1 LSHHLNHG
9 IISLLKTRDQQP
21 KQLHTKKM
29 MFLNRIIHR
38 GNKRPLKALQV
49 EVTSRCTRSCVVCPR
64 SIFKNRWREG
74 DLDEAL
80 WKVLEPDLS
89 LVEYVYLQGW
99 GEPLL
104 HPALPRWARAAG
116 KAGCKVGLTTNGE
129 GLHDALDW
137 LKEGNVDLVTVSV
150 AGNER
155 INRDL
160 RDGLELGRALE
171 AAGELVQLARRMS
184 LKTKVQLSYLLTRQG
199 ASSVSAVVEM
209 AARFSLDAFF
219 IIHLD
224 CRPSRSLRELSAFS
238 EVGLSEGISGYLGE
252 AEKTAERMGISYR
265 GPALYAEEV
274 LTCALDPLR
283 FAFLSWDGRIGPC
296 VNLLLPIEGSIP
308 RWGETEK
315 IRVEPV
321 YYGHLGEERL
331 SVLLSSESR
340 RRFTTPFRE
349 RLNAE
354 RTFLSSLE
362 LGSGSQALGKL
373 EKADEVRNAELISN
387 AFPDACEA
395 CPKKLGW

>member
-1 LSHHLNHG
+1 
-9 IISLLKTRDQQP
+9 
-21 KQLHTKKM
+21 M
-29 MFLNRIIHR
+29 
-38 GNKRPLKALQV
+38 
-49 EVTSRCTRSCVVCPR
+49 
-64 SIFKNRWREG
+64 FKNRWREG

-104 HPALPRWARAAG
+104 HPALPRWAQAAS
-116 KAGCKVGLTTNGE
+116 KVGCRVGLTTNGE

-160 RDGLELGRALE
+160 RDGLELGRVLE
-171 AAGELVQLARRMS
+171 AAGELAQLARRMS
-184 LKTKVQLSYLLTRQG
+184 LKTKVQLSYLLTRPG

-209 AARFSLDAFF
+209 AARFGLDAFF
-219 IIHLD
+219 VIHLD
-224 CRPSRSLRELSAFS
+224 CRPSRSLMELSAFS
-238 EVGLSEGISGYLGE
+238 EVGLCEGIPNYLVN
-252 AEKTAERMGISYR
+252 AKKTAERMGITYR
-265 GPALYAEEV
+265 GPTLYAEEV

-296 VNLLLPIEGSIP
+296 VNLLLPIEGPIP
-308 RWGETEK
+308 RWSEAGK
-315 IRVEPV
+315 ILIEPV
-321 YYGHLGEERL
+321 YYGRLGVDRL

-340 RRFTTPFRE
+340 RRFTSPFRE

-354 RTFLSSLE
+354 RTFLSVLD
-362 LGSGSQALGKL
+362 LGAGLQALSKL
-373 EKADEVRNAELISN
+373 DKADEVRTAELISN
-387 AFPDACEA
+387 AFPDACLA

>member
-1 LSHHLNHG
+1 
-9 IISLLKTRDQQP
+9 
-21 KQLHTKKM
+21 
-29 MFLNRIIHR
+29 
-38 GNKRPLKALQV
+38 
-49 EVTSRCTRSCVVCPR
+49 
-64 SIFKNRWREG
+64 
-74 DLDEAL
+74 LDETL
-80 WKVLEPDLS
+80 WKILEPDLS

-104 HPALPRWARAAG
+104 HPALPRWARAAS
-116 KAGCKVGLTTNGE
+116 KAGCSVGLTTNGE

-155 INRDL
+155 INRAL
-160 RDGLELGRALE
+160 RDGLELGRVLE

-184 LKTKVQLSYLLTRQG
+184 LKTRVQLSYLLTRPG

-209 AARFSLDAFF
+209 AARFGLDTFF
-219 IIHLD
+219 VIHLD
-224 CRPSRSLRELSAFS
+224 CRPSRSLTKLSAFS
-238 EVGLSEGISGYLGE
+238 EVGLGEGISGYLDD
-252 AEKTAERMGISYR
+252 AKKTAERMGIAYR
-265 GPALYAEEV
+265 GPTLCAEEV

-308 RWGETEK
+308 RWGEAEK
-315 IRVEPV
+315 ILIEPV
-321 YYGHLGEERL
+321 YYGRLGEDRL
-331 SVLLSSESR
+331 SVLLSSELR
-340 RRFTTPFRE
+340 RRFNTPFRE

-354 RTFLSSLE
+354 RAFLSALE
-362 LGSGSQALGKL
+362 FGAGFQALSNL
-373 EKADEVRNAELISN
+373 EKADEVRTAELFSN